1 MSITDSIM
9 ALLVMLLT
17 ICGTLSL
24 GYGLVCLVR
33 LFIPTAREAFQPEGA
48 PHRDRNVQSIEA
60 WRRKHK
66 QRSYRII
73 IRS

>member
-17 ICGTLSL
+17 ICGTLSV

-33 LFIPTAREAFQPEGA
+33 LCLPTAREAFQPEGA
-48 PHRDRNVQSIEA
+48 PHRDRNVQSIEP

>member
-1 MSITDSIM
+1 MSITDAILSI
-9 ALLVMLLT
+9 LVLLLT

-33 LFIPTAREAFQPEGA
+33 LFLPGARAFQPEGA

-66 QRSYRII
+66 QRSYRMIV
-73 IRS
+73 R